1 MEENREQR
9 TEQPTHYRLEKAR
22 EKGQVVKSNELT
34 SALVVIGGLVA
45 LRLLYPWFVSVASE
59 SAEYYLSTPPIV
71 ETIGDTQRLLSGVIV
86 KGFRLLSPYL
96 IAILGVAIIS
106 NYIQVGFLFSTEP
119 LALSLEKINPIAG
132 AKRLFS
138 LQSLFKTGI
147 NLAKATLVGLVFYK
161 SIKASIPEYMALG
174 DYSIRQTIGFMA
186 NEAFSIAM
194 KATLILVV
202 LGFVDYA
209 YQRRK
214 YIKNLMMTKQEV
226 KDEHKELEGSPLIK
240 SRIRSRQIALARQ
253 RMMEEVPKADVVVT
267 NPVFIAVALKYNI
280 EKMNA
285 PTVVAKGKRLIAEK
299 IKEIATTHGVPVLEN
314 KPLARSLYEL
324 VEIGSEIP
332 ASLYKAVAEIL
343 SYVYKLKGRVPPE
356 LTGE

>member
-22 EKGQVVKSNELT
+22 EKGKVVKSNELT

-59 SAEYYLSTPPIV
+59 STEYYLSTPPLV

-119 LALSLEKINPIAG
+119 LALNLEKINPIAG

-138 LQSLFKTGI
+138 LQSLFKTAI
-147 NLAKATLVGLVFYK
+147 NLAKATLIGLVFYK
-161 SIKASIPEYMALG
+161 SIKASIPQYLALA
-174 DYSIRQTIGFMA
+174 DCSIRQMIGFMA
-186 NEAFSIAM
+186 DEAFSIAM

-202 LGFVDYA
+202 LGFIDYA
-209 YQRRK
+209 YQRRQ
-214 YIKNLMMTKQEV
+214 YIKSLMMTKQEV

-299 IKEIATTHGVPVLEN
+299 IKEVATAHGVPVLEN

-332 ASLYKAVAEIL
+332 SSLYKAVAEIL
-343 SYVYKLKGRVPPE
+343 SYVYKLKGRVPAG
-356 LTGE
+356 LGGQ

>member
-1 MEENREQR
+1 MEDNREQR

-22 EKGQVVKSNELT
+22 EKGKVVKSNELT

-45 LRLLYPWFVSVASE
+45 LKLLYPWFVSAASE
-59 SAEYYLSTPPIV
+59 STQYYLGNPPCV
-71 ETIGDTQRLLSGVIV
+71 ETVGDTQSLLSGVIV

-96 IAILGVAIIS
+96 VAILGIAILA
-106 NYIQVGFLFSTEP
+106 NYIQVGWMFSTEP
-119 LALSLEKINPIAG
+119 LALSLDKINPIAG

-138 LQSLFKTGI
+138 LKSLFKTAI
-147 NLAKATLVGLVFYK
+147 NLAKATLVGVVFYK
-161 SIKASIPEYMALG
+161 SIKASLPEYMTLS
-174 DYSIRQTIGFMA
+174 DCSIRQTIDFMA
-186 NEAFSIAM
+186 AEAFAIAM

-209 YQRRK
+209 YQRRD

-267 NPVFIAVALKYNI
+267 NPVFIAVALRYDLK
-280 EKMNA
+280 KMNA
-285 PTVVAKGKRLIAEK
+285 PVVVAKGQRLIAEK
-299 IKEIATTHGVPVLEN
+299 IKEVATAHGIPVLEN

-324 VEIGSEIP
+324 VEVGSEIP

-343 SYVYKLKGRVPPE
+343 SYVYRLKGRVPSE
-356 LTGE
+356 ATTD